1 MPLIKNFR
9 NEFGGNWASVYT
21 ATAKR
26 HFVYKH
32 HSDIKKGVTVT
43 VEYKGETHTKTFS
56 KAAVRAYKPHG
67 RNCHPHFRVQG
78 IVKWAKTFMK
88 SYPDVWL
95 FVSKVKIA

>member
-9 NEFGGNWASVYT
+9 NEFRGNWASTGY
-21 ATAKR
+21 ATEKR

-32 HSDIKKGVTVT
+32 RGDIKKGVTVT

-56 KAAVRAYKPHG
+56 KAVVRAYKPPF
-67 RNCHPHFRVQG
+67 RNCPPHFRVLG
-78 IVKWAKTFMK
+78 IVKWAKTFMR
-88 SYPDVWL
+88 SYQDVWL

>member
-9 NEFGGNWASVYT
+9 NEFRGNWASTGT

-32 HSDIKKGVTVT
+32 HGDIKKGVTVT
-43 VEYKGETHTKTFS
+43 VEYKGETYTKTFS
-56 KAAVRAYKPHG
+56 KAMVSAYKPRD
-67 RNCHPHFRVQG
+67 RNCRPHFRVLG

-88 SYPDVWL
+88 SYGDVWL